1 MISFAFTLH
10 SHADRCFYPLINAAH
25 EDPTSTY
32 TSNATNVIAQNSINS
47 VTPSTTTSSLV
58 EAGSS
63 AKAANFKSY
72 LPEETFANN
81 GSVASAAANNAPTE
95 KLNPASNRKY
105 AINPQFP
112 RNVVV
117 KQMLDRLLTPF
128 LADKLA
134 ASNDEEVLKMLT
146 SNTRNPYLIWE
157 NATRAQL
164 IDFLETQRLTS
175 AKHQYDDIDEV
186 QEIVDAFEFD
196 AHRLVTLTQ
205 N

>member
-1 MISFAFTLH
+1 M
-10 SHADRCFYPLINAAH
+10 HARSLTHAAQ
-25 EDPTSTY
+25 EDPSSTY
-32 TSNATNVIAQNSINS
+32 TSNATNVIAQNSINPVS
-47 VTPSTTTSSLV
+47 PPNTTSSLV

-63 AKAANFKSY
+63 VKAANFKSY
-72 LPEETFANN
+72 LPEDAIVNN
-81 GSVASAAANNAPTE
+81 GTVPSTTLNAPTE

-105 AINPQFP
+105 AISPQFP
-112 RNVVV
+112 KNVIV
-117 KQMLDRLLTPF
+117 KQMLDRLLTPY

-134 ASNDEEVLKMLT
+134 ASNDEDVLKVLT

-175 AKHQYDDIDEV
+175 AKHQYEEIDEV

-196 AHRLVTLTQ
+196 AHRYV
-205 N
+205 